1 MNTSTDSGDASKD
14 GVRIDTTRAAM
25 QQALDLIEGSGC
37 KADLM
42 AAADALRAALAE
54 QPQPVAWTVKD
65 EGLYWTVVAL
75 YTIPPAPVHQP
86 VHQPVHG
93 WTDADA
99 DAARLALE
107 LECLL
112 TDKDVPLS
120 AASRWWDSAHEA
132 LRLHRER
139 LAAAPEAPTPP
150 APQRLTIE
158 RLRDALVASR
168 IIDPGAVEDPDDYDD
183 GVTLHRIEALFRRI
197 A

>member
-14 GVRIDTTRAAM
+14 GARIDTTRAAM
-25 QQALDLIEGSGC
+25 QQA
-37 KADLM
+37 
-42 AAADALRAALAE
+42 
-54 QPQPVAWTVKD
+54 QPVLPAGWDIERDSNGKWVTVRNLSSQLGQD
-65 EGLYWTVVAL
+65 FYPDRDPLIFAFLVAL

-139 LAAAPEAPTPP
+139 LAAAPEAPEPVV
-150 APQRLTIE
+150 PQRLTIE
-158 RLRDALVASR
+158 RLRAALVASR
-168 IIDPGAVEDPDDYDD
+168 VIPPEAVEDADDYDD
-183 GVTLHRIEALFRRI
+183 GLTLHRIEALFRRLG
-197 A
+197 

>member
-1 MNTSTDSGDASKD
+1 MS
-14 GVRIDTTRAAM
+14 RAAM
-25 QQALDLIEGSGC
+25 QQA
-37 KADLM
+37 
-42 AAADALRAALAE
+42 
-54 QPQPVAWTVKD
+54 QPVLPAGWDIERDSNGKWVTVRNLSSQLGQD
-65 EGLYWTVVAL
+65 FYPDRDPLIFAFLAAL

-120 AASRWWDSAHEA
+120 AVSRWWDSAHEA

-158 RLRDALVASR
+158 KLRDALVASR
-168 IIDPGAVEDPDDYDD
+168 VIDSDAVEDPDNYDD
-183 GVTLHRIEALFRRI
+183 GVMLARIEAMYRRI